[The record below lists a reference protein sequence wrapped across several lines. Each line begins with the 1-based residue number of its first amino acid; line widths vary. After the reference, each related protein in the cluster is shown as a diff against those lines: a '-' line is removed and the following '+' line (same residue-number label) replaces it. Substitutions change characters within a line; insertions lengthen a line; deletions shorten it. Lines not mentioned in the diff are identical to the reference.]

1 MNSFKG
7 LRVLAL
13 ESRRAREIEKLI
25 MNLCGVPIVAP
36 SVKEIPLDSN
46 QEAVE
51 FTRKLAARQVNMVIF
66 TTGVGV
72 RALVT
77 AVENTCSREDLV
89 ALLNEV
95 TVVARGPKPTA
106 ALRELGVRVSLVVPE
121 PNTWRDLLA
130 ALDANALAFPLT
142 SRRVVIQEY
151 GIANPELADALKKR
165 GAIVTSVNVYQWS
178 LPEDIAPL
186 ERAVEAVI
194 RGEVQVL
201 LVASSVQIRHFF
213 QVAEN
218 IGRQEALREGLAR
231 VVIASIG
238 PLTSEELRSRG
249 LSVDIECSHPKMG
262 YLVREAAEKAPE
274 ILLLKKQRHPSAA
287 EDQP

>member
-1 MNSFKG
+1 
-7 LRVLAL
+7 
-13 ESRRAREIEKLI
+13 
-25 MNLCGVPIVAP
+25 
-36 SVKEIPLDSN
+36 
-46 QEAVE
+46 
-51 FTRKLAARQVNMVIF
+51 
-66 TTGVGV
+66 
-72 RALVT
+72 
-77 AVENTCSREDLV
+77 
-89 ALLNEV
+89 
-95 TVVARGPKPTA
+95 
-106 ALRELGVRVSLVVPE
+106 
-121 PNTWRDLLA
+121 
-130 ALDANALAFPLT
+130 
-142 SRRVVIQEY
+142 
-151 GIANPELADALKKR
+151 
-165 GAIVTSVNVYQWS
+165 VTSVNVYQWS

-194 RGEVQVL
+194 CGEVQVL